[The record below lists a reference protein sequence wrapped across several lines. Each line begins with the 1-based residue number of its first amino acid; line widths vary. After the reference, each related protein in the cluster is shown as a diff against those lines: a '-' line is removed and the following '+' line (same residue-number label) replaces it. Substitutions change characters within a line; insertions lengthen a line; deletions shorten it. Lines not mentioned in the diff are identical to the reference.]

1 MVGRSFQLC
10 PGQHFPLSSAPSRS
24 KIRPKPIS
32 NCEGDVAIKPRIDQA
47 ESLHGSQSTVAYRCC
62 KVMAV
67 RDEIVQVAEFRILQ
81 FWAIFLVVIGTTAC
95 ETGSQRHP
103 ELPLLEPLAVQATVN
118 IAHDAAASD
127 AGFFIAAEKGYFEEV
142 GIEVKFVQ
150 FPSGAEMLPMVA
162 ADQVQVAGGVTS
174 TALFNAIDRKLGVR
188 LLGDKGHNIPGR
200 PFATMVLRQGLAD
213 QVKEVSHLKG
223 RKIGTASIQSSNEYS
238 IDTILASGGLQKSDV
253 EIVVLDTFTN
263 LTLALS
269 TAAIDAAWQVEPF
282 ITIGI
287 QKQVFKRFVDMSQIL
302 PSGQFAVLLGSP
314 AFSRNL
320 ELSGRFM
327 VAYLR
332 GVRDYVDTFTFGKAD
347 EEIYRI
353 LTTHTDLK
361 EADHW
366 RRVNVPGLN
375 PNGYFFKEDVRRQ
388 IQWFKENGY
397 YEGTLDIDEVT
408 DYASVDF
415 ALQVLGRYRY
425 PIDIR

>member
-1 MVGRSFQLC
+1 MTTYGC
-10 PGQHFPLSSAPSRS
+10 P
-24 KIRPKPIS
+24 
-32 NCEGDVAIKPRIDQA
+32 
-47 ESLHGSQSTVAYRCC
+47 
-62 KVMAV
+62 
-67 RDEIVQVAEFRILQ
+67 
-81 FWAIFLVVIGTTAC
+81 
-95 ETGSQRHP
+95 
-103 ELPLLEPLAVQATVN
+103 
-118 IAHDAAASD
+118 
-127 AGFFIAAEKGYFEEV
+127 
-142 GIEVKFVQ
+142 
-150 FPSGAEMLPMVA
+150 
-162 ADQVQVAGGVTS
+162 
-174 TALFNAIDRKLGVR
+174 
-188 LLGDKGHNIPGR
+188 
-200 PFATMVLRQGLAD
+200 
-213 QVKEVSHLKG
+213 
-223 RKIGTASIQSSNEYS
+223 
-238 IDTILASGGLQKSDV
+238 
-253 EIVVLDTFTN
+253 
-263 LTLALS
+263 
-269 TAAIDAAWQVEPF
+269 WQVEPF

-314 AFSRNL
+314 AFSKNL

-353 LTTHTDLK
+353 LTKHTDLK

-388 IQWFKENGY
+388 IQWYKENGY